1 MPRLFA
7 AWSVR
12 AVFTAVA
19 AGGTAVIMALSGAL
33 SIAHDRDTLN
43 QAVQA
48 RAEIVLDLVAAL
60 STPALV
66 TYDFYALDPYIEV
79 LKGNPDISYVAIRD
93 AQGKVVRDVPLRAGS
108 ALEVTRTIEASG
120 QKLGEVQLSV
130 SLEEAQR
137 TLRRTTLQSAAQ
149 TLIAF
154 LLVAGA
160 IYATFTLL
168 VGVPLRRL
176 GEAAKQLAAGD
187 LTAPVRVERS
197 DEIGAL
203 AAIFAKL
210 AERLREVI
218 GRVRDVARDMATA
231 SSKVSDAAGGLSA
244 STQQQAASLE
254 QTAASLEEIT
264 GTVKQNA
271 NSAHRASEVA
281 GGSRAS
287 AERGGEVVAAA
298 IASMQGITTASRR
311 IADIIGVVD
320 SIAFQTN
327 LLALNAAV
335 EAARA
340 GAQGRGFAVVAA
352 EVRNLAQRSADAA
365 KEIKTLIQD
374 SVEKVEEGS
383 QLVDRSGKTLG
394 EITLSAKQVAD
405 IVADI
410 AAASREQS
418 TGIDQVHQS
427 VTQIDQ
433 GTQETAAQSV
443 KLSNTSQALAL
454 LADELMQLVG
464 RFRVGAEEAV
474 VPAPEVAG
482 TSRPPAPRAEVHPPA
497 VFAKPAMNRRGPR
510 TTLWARRA

>member
-1 MPRLFA
+1 MGRLFA

-12 AVFTAVA
+12 TVFTAVA
-19 AGGTAVIMALSGAL
+19 AGGTAVIMAVSGAL
-33 SIAHDRDTLN
+33 SIARDRDDLN
-43 QAVQA
+43 QAAQA
-48 RAEIVLDLVAAL
+48 RAEIVLDLIAAL
-60 STPALV
+60 TTPALV

-79 LKGNPDISYVAIRD
+79 LKKNRDISQVVVRD
-93 AQGKVVRDVPLRAGS
+93 AQGKVVREMSRRPGS
-108 ALEVTRTIEASG
+108 ALDVTRAIEASG

-130 SLEEAQR
+130 SLEEVQQALWR
-137 TLRRTTLQSAAQ
+137 MTLQSVAQ

-160 IYATFTLL
+160 IYGTFTLL
-168 VGVPLRRL
+168 VAVPLRRL

-187 LTAPVRVERS
+187 LAAPVRVERS

-203 AAIFAKL
+203 AAIFATL

-218 GRVRDVARDMATA
+218 GRVRDVARDMAAAAT
-231 SSKVSDAAGGLSA
+231 KVSDAAGGLSA

-298 IASMQGITTASRR
+298 IASMQQITSASRR
-311 IADIIGVVD
+311 IADIISVVD
-320 SIAFQTN
+320 AIAFQTN
-327 LLALNAAV
+327 LLALNAAI

-340 GAQGRGFAVVAA
+340 GAPGGGFAVVAA

-365 KEIKTLIQD
+365 QEIKSLIQD
-374 SVEKVEEGS
+374 SVTKVQEGS
-383 QLVDRSGKTLG
+383 QLVDRSGKTLE

-410 AAASREQS
+410 AAASQEQS

-443 KLSNTSQALAL
+443 QLSTTSQALAL
-454 LADELMQLVG
+454 LAEELTQLVG
-464 RFRVGAEEAV
+464 RFRLEAGEAIAVSAHAAGASLPMRD
-474 VPAPEVAG
+474 VPG
-482 TSRPPAPRAEVHPPA
+482 SPPAAAATPA
-497 VFAKPAMNRRGPR
+497 RKLRRSTAAFAPS
-510 TTLWARRA
+510 

>member
-374 SVEKVEEGS
+374 SVEK
-383 QLVDRSGKTLG
+383 
-394 EITLSAKQVAD
+394 TLSAKQVAD